1 MRMRMAYSLFQ
12 PRRQIL
18 PSVAEKIRQSNK
30 TPAVVYEELR
40 LTVGPS
46 SAEQLCYSPVSKAQV
61 KNIKRTAKAK
71 EGKSDIYQELLRL
84 CHETKDVHLLMF
96 SPNMPIVSVSS
107 S

>member
-1 MRMRMAYSLFQ
+1 MFQ

-30 TPAVVYEELR
+30 TPAVVYKELR

-46 SAEQLCYSPVSKAQV
+46 RAEQLCYSPVSKAQV

-84 CHETKDVHLLMF
+84 RHETKDVHLLMF
-96 SPNMPIVSVSS
+96 SPNMLMVSVSS